1 MDLRAAAIE
10 AARRNGVDP
19 DLFLRLIQ
27 QESGFQPHVTS
38 SAGAYGPA
46 QLMPGTAADLGVNPR
61 DPLQNL
67 EGGARYLR
75 QQMDTFGDPR
85 LALAAYNAGPGA
97 VQKYGGVPPYEETQN
112 YVASIL
118 GGQGGG
124 NVTRSSKGTMGM
136 GLLGMPEEQPQT
148 FGQRVGEGLRS
159 GSLMDSLAL
168 AFNSLRM
175 NPDQNLAAVVG
186 QRQEQRGEQQAAN
199 RTAQW
204 LRSRGHDDLAAA
216 LETGSIDAGSVVNE
230 ALSRE
235 RPADPM
241 DALNMQIKQLE
252 LQNLQNPQPEFRR
265 ATPQE
270 AAAYGAQ
277 AGQFGPDGR
286 FYAEEV
292 ASEEDNRTAMI
303 QNYEYWLSKGKTPDE
318 AAEMAR
324 AGAGGSVTNV
334 NTGMKADEAFGVEAA
349 KGQATM
355 FNAMSQD
362 AINARA
368 DIGRVDVIDQ
378 LLSTGIGGNV
388 DAWKA
393 FAKNNL
399 GVNLGT
405 GGAIEALDAAI
416 NQLVPSQR
424 PPGSGTMSDRDVALF
439 KSSLPQLLNSPQGNA
454 IITQTMRGM
463 AEYKIAQGEIANA
476 ILTGQLGRPEG
487 MQMLQSLPDPMAN
500 VKQFIETQLG
510 TETAPPPGS
519 TILTPEDLR
528 YLE

>member
-1 MDLRAAAIE
+1 MAITIDE
-10 AARRNGVDP
+10 LKRNVFPG
-19 DLFLRLIQ
+19 
-27 QESGFQPHVTS
+27 ESGGDYNALFGYANRPGGQFSGVNLTDMTVDQALQFASPSGPYAASVRGQVGRT
-38 SAGAYGPA
+38 ATPMGAYQVVGTTLRGAKEGLGLTGQERMTP
-46 QLMPGTAADLGVNPR
+46 QLQDAIGMWIY
-61 DPLQNL
+61 QN
-67 EGGARYLR
+67 
-75 QQMDTFGDPR
+75 Q
-85 LALAAYNAGPGA
+85 GPGA
-97 VQKYGGVPPYEETQN
+97 WEAWGG
-112 YVASIL
+112 
-118 GGQGGG
+118 GGG
-124 NVTRSSKGTMGM
+124 NVRKSSKGTGM
-136 GLLGMPEEQPQT
+136 GLLDMPAEQPQT

-168 AFNSLRM
+168 AFNSLRT

-186 QRQEQRGEQQAAN
+186 QRQEQRGEERAAN

-204 LRSRGHDDLAAA
+204 LASIGRDDLAQAM
-216 LETGSIDAGSVVNE
+216 LAGS
-230 ALSRE
+230 L
-235 RPADPM
+235 DP
-241 DALNMQIKQLE
+241 KS
-252 LQNLQNPQPEFRR
+252 
-265 ATPQE
+265 
-270 AAAYGAQ
+270 AAAIAMTP
-277 AGQFGPDGR
+277 A
-286 FYAEEV
+286 A
-292 ASEEDNRTAMI
+292 DNRTAMV
-303 QNYEYWLSKGKTPDE
+303 QNYEYWLSQGKTPDE

-519 TILTPEDLR
+519 TILTPDDLR